1 VRRLDPTLTLAGA
14 AVIALVF
21 VAVRHRPEG
30 VTAAR
35 IEEALAPTFG
45 NLVNLQRSRLGLPEI
60 GSGVLQAAAQCQKA
74 GATARASRGAGEWTC
89 TLRWSSPGQRLALRD
104 TYDLSVTPDGCFAA
118 TADGSEAHL
127 GGPTI
132 KARDGT
138 SLTNLLYRFE
148 GCFDTTGR

>member
-1 VRRLDPTLTLAGA
+1 MRRVDPTLVLSGA

-30 VTAAR
+30 VTPSR

-45 NLVNLQRSRLGLPEI
+45 NLVNLERARLGMP
-60 GSGVLQAAAQCQKA
+60 GVDRSLLQASAQCRKA
-74 GATARASRGAGEWTC
+74 GATARASQGAGEWTC
-89 TLRWSSPGQRLALRD
+89 TLRWSSPGQHVALRD
-104 TYDLSVTPDGCFAA
+104 AYDLSVTPDGCYTA
-118 TADGSEAHL
+118 TADSAEAHL

-132 KARDGT
+132 KARDGAT
-138 SLTNLLYRFE
+138 LTNLLYRFE